1 MTELKS
7 PVGIDVGTI
16 LGARYRLDAVIGEG
30 GMARVF
36 RAEDVALTRTVAI
49 KVMRAPTDG
58 SPVRVQSETTL
69 LASLSHPSLVTLF
82 DAHISEHE
90 PSYLVMEYVDGPT
103 LAARLAAG
111 PLPPPEVAALAV
123 DLAEALHVVH
133 EMGVVHRDIKPSN
146 VLLWNSPLPDR
157 TFRAKLTDFG
167 IARLLDSTRVT
178 LPGTVIGTA
187 AYLAPE
193 QVRGEQPSSA
203 ADIYSLGL
211 MLLEAL
217 TGKRAFGQ
225 AMSHESLIARLTVAP
240 TIPHSVPDGWRAL
253 LTAMTASNPPRRPT
267 ALQVALAATILRRQ
281 DATADD
287 VLTVLEHPAVAA
299 PAFARA
305 DSTVAALTGPPTET
319 AGATSAGSV
328 SESGTDSGPY
338 SEAEPD
344 RTKVLTAPVDIEH
357 ARPAMRPKGIAVI
370 VAVIALLVAGATAVG
385 ILVATTKPDTA
396 VPTLPAVEE
405 PLGTHLDD
413 LLESVTP

>member
-1 MTELKS
+1 MAELKS
-7 PVGIDVGTI
+7 SVGIDVGTI
-16 LGARYRLDAVIGEG
+16 LDARYRLDAVIGEG

-36 RAEDVALTRTVAI
+36 RAEDVALSRTVAI
-49 KVMRAPTDG
+49 KVMRAPTDE

-82 DAHISEHE
+82 DAHISEHQ

-133 EMGVVHRDIKPSN
+133 EKGVVHRDIKPSN
-146 VLLWNSPLPDR
+146 VLLWKSPLPDR
-157 TFRAKLTDFG
+157 PFRAKLTDFG

-217 TGKRAFGQ
+217 TGKRAFGP

-240 TIPHSVPDGWRAL
+240 TIPRSVPVGWRVL

-267 ALQVALAATILRRQ
+267 ALQVALAATILRSQ
-281 DATADD
+281 DANADD
-287 VLTVLEHPAVAA
+287 VTAVLENHGVAA
-299 PAFARA
+299 PA
-305 DSTVAALTGPPTET
+305 DSTVATVIGSPTQT
-319 AGATSAGSV
+319 TGATSPGAV
-328 SESGTDSGPY
+328 PEPMPDSGPS
-338 SEAEPD
+338 SESEPD
-344 RTKVLTAPVDIEH
+344 RTKVLTAPVDIEQ
-357 ARPAMRPKGIAVI
+357 ARPAKRPKGIAAI
-370 VAVIALLVAGATAVG
+370 VAVLAVVVAGAIAVG
-385 ILVATTKPDTA
+385 VLLATTQPDAGST